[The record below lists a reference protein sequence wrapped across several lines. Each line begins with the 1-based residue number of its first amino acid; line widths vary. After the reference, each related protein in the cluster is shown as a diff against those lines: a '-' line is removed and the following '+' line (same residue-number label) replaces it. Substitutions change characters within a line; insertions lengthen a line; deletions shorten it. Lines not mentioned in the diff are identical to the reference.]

1 MRFKTILVQ
10 VDLRR
15 HAQSRIRMA
24 AGLARTHG
32 ATLLGAAMTGM
43 PRAMFPPGEDSG
55 PLVSHARQALSCFEA
70 IAAEAGVAWETRL
83 VHDQVDDGLARMARF
98 ADLVVTSQDDPDEP
112 LSGGPVGVP
121 EYVIMNSSRPVLV
134 VPRTVRLTTAPP
146 AAGHTV
152 LLAWDGSRE
161 AAFATH
167 AAMPLLCRAAAVT
180 VVTLTGPGL
189 AAPDAGGDKD
199 ELLGYLKHN
208 DVYADCITQ
217 AASAA
222 PGRDLLAVAAAQG
235 CNLLVMGCYGH
246 GKWRE
251 FFLGGA
257 SRTVLAEAAI
267 PLLLAH

>member
-1 MRFKTILVQ
+1 MRFKTILVH

-15 HAQSRIRMA
+15 DAPARIQTA
-24 AGLARTHG
+24 AGLARAYG

-43 PRAMFPPGEDSG
+43 PRAMFPPAEDAA
-55 PLVSHARQALSCFEA
+55 PPVDRARQALSRFEA

-112 LSGGPVGVP
+112 MSGGPVGVP
-121 EYVIMNSSRPVLV
+121 EYVVMNSSRPVLV
-134 VPRTVRLTTAPP
+134 APRTLPPP

-161 AAFATH
+161 AAFAMH

-189 AAPDAGGDKD
+189 AAPNAGGDKD
-199 ELLGYLKHN
+199 ELLGYLKRN
-208 DVYADCITQ
+208 DVYAAWMTRE
-217 AASAA
+217 ATAA

-251 FFLGGA
+251 FCLGGP